1 MMVVYIAR
9 PVYGVWLFNVVFTT
23 VIIARLETL
32 RVLYFFDTQVNNV
45 YMSTQSSTG
54 ST

>member
-1 MMVVYIAR
+1 MMVVYIVR
-9 PVYGVWLFNVVFTT
+9 PVSGVWLFNVVFTT

-32 RVLYFFDTQVNNV
+32 RVPYFFDTQVNNV

-54 ST
+54 PT